1 MFRLLCFFFVA
12 SSLCFSQLSEPT
24 LRTMYGGSGYD
35 ALVDVQF
42 YQGNYYVL
50 SQSRSIASLNKLVP
64 HFGDSHIWLI
74 VTDSNFVNIGQ
85 RSFGGG
91 DIEIPT
97 SMIIQ
102 NDRIYIAAK
111 SNSGTNAYKST
122 TRYGIGPED
131 YDVWVICLS
140 LTGQI
145 IWQKNYGGSAL
156 EESAQLI
163 AYDESS
169 ILLFCTSTS
178 PAGSGVRNVE
188 RKGSSDIWLLRLDAL
203 NGTVLQEKSL
213 GGAGEEGGFSV
224 NKDTVND
231 VFLLAVSSTS
241 PPSFDKQSA
250 NPILGMKALWYFV
263 LNKDMEIT
271 SQNVLGGSG
280 PTEAGEL
287 IKRPGGY
294 YLSASIQRDEN
305 FDGQGDVDLYYSVHE
320 TSDAWI
326 AQLDEDLHL
335 IWQETF
341 GSPAND
347 QVAKIFVNEYEQL
360 VVNIWVSLT
369 ANAYGGNYL
378 LENHPGK
385 TSLWVVVLDQVEG
398 RVVIQGNH
406 GSSSEDF
413 IQILPIHQHTL
424 KLFYGG
430 HSLNPFSIPYTIDY
444 YDFQI
449 LLAKYDMT
457 IPLHVDPLD
466 IQVFGIFP
474 NPTSQGYTLTLQ
486 NYPETLRLN
495 LFTVD
500 GKFVSSD
507 LIPAGTTTYFG
518 QIDGTSGL
526 YIYQLVGIKNQV
538 QGLIIKE

>member
-1 MFRLLCFFFVA
+1 MILVA
-12 SSLCFSQLSEPT
+12 FIFLSTLCFSQLSEPT

-50 SQSRSIASLNKLVP
+50 SHSRSIASLNKLVP

-74 VTDSNFVNIGQ
+74 VTDSNFVNIRQ

-250 NPILGMKALWYFV
+250 NPIPGMKALWYFV
-263 LNKDMEIT
+263 LNKDLEIT

-457 IPLHVDPLD
+457 MPLHVDPLD

-474 NPTSQGYTLTLQ
+474 NPTSQGYMLTLQ
-486 NYPETLRLN
+486 NYPEALRLN